1 MKQGRAAGGALLF
14 WYLWAVSN
22 AMGRCQR
29 SRGPSLGAGSG
40 RVLVLLPLFIQNER
54 LQTSEKK
61 PVSCVSKAIAH
72 PAPKLSTFW
81 VSGTAKAELALP
93 WWAFLKGLGLSPG
106 KRQPCIHR
114 GRAGAL
120 EIRILI
126 KLLSFYFKNQNSSN
140 GFHFPPTENRILRK
154 ICNLSL
160 KNLSAN
166 YIHFHTGD
174 HFHDNSTQSTK

>member
-1 MKQGRAAGGALLF
+1 MLCCFGTSGLCLMPWGDARGAEVPAWEQAVAGC
-14 WYLWAVSN
+14 WCCSCYS
-22 AMGRCQR
+22 
-29 SRGPSLGAGSG
+29 S
-40 RVLVLLPLFIQNER
+40 QNER

-166 YIHFHTGD
+166 YSHFHTGD